1 MARLAAPLFILAAAL
16 AACSSNPPPPASPTI
31 VGNEMPY
38 RDGSGVVRS
47 VAPAPASGV
56 MRLEIR
62 MDDGRTQYV
71 DVDSRDFAKGTRVQ
85 LSDNRYIIKQ

>member
-16 AACSSNPPPPASPTI
+16 TACSSYPPSTANPNI
-31 VGNEMPY
+31 VTQEMAY
-38 RDGSGVVRS
+38 RDGSGVVQS

-85 LSDNRYIIKQ
+85 LSDNRYIVKQ